1 MKIAKNIFK
10 LSSPLLFAAFAFH
23 SGNAAAELRN
33 IPINISINT
42 FETLATQDMAG
53 VSCATATES
62 VGMTHGS
69 GTMSIGYKNRGYV
82 GPVMANARDCATP
95 TFVFSNGKMTITA
108 VNGST
113 LTADYSGSFSGTA
126 GSPVLNMNRDAKFT
140 ITGGTG
146 VFEGAYGS
154 GKLSGYVDITK
165 ALGTPPMPVDM
176 PGKLEATGTI
186 SFSKTA
192 FENAYKVY

>member
-1 MKIAKNIFK
+1 MKFTNNLVKRSTAI
-10 LSSPLLFAAFAFH
+10 LFTAFAFH

-33 IPINISINT
+33 LPLSISVNT
-42 FETLATQDMAG
+42 LESLAPQETPG
-53 VSCATATES
+53 VTCSTLTES
-62 VGMTHGS
+62 VGMTTGS
-69 GTMSIGYKNRGYV
+69 GTMSVGYKNRGYV
-82 GPVMANARDCATP
+82 GPVTANARDCATP
-95 TFVFSNGKMTITA
+95 TFVFSNGKLTITA

-113 LTADYSGSFSGTA
+113 LTADYSGSFGGTA
-126 GSPVLNMNRDAKFT
+126 GSPILKMNKDAKFT

-154 GKLSGYVDITK
+154 GKLSGYVDITN
-165 ALGTPPMPVDM
+165 AMGGVPLNM

-192 FENAYKVY
+192 FETAYQVY

>member
-1 MKIAKNIFK
+1 MKIANTFVKY
-10 LSSPLLFAAFAFH
+10 STSVLFAAFAFH

-33 IPINISINT
+33 LPLSISVNT
-42 FETLATQDMAG
+42 LESLADQETQG
-53 VSCATATES
+53 VTCRTLTES
-62 VGMTHGS
+62 VGMTTGS
-69 GTMSIGYKNRGYV
+69 GTMSVGYKNRGYV
-82 GPVMANARDCATP
+82 GPVTANARDCATP
-95 TFVFSNGKMTITA
+95 TFVFSNGKLTITA

-113 LTADYSGSFSGTA
+113 LTADYSGSFGGTA
-126 GSPVLNMNRDAKFT
+126 GSPILTMNKDAKFT

-154 GKLSGYVDITK
+154 GKLSGYVDITN
-165 ALGTPPMPVDM
+165 ALTSAPLNM

-192 FENAYKVY
+192 FETAYKVY